1 MRLIIL
7 LLSLILSL
15 PVMALN
21 NSPDTGYLNQVM
33 FRLTAEQWV
42 SSKTALVTIGINAGV
57 SDVGVEKLQT
67 QVLSKLQKISDQG
80 EWHIISMERNQDQSG
95 LEKVQMQAQA
105 RLSTAAL
112 SGLRDKAKSIS
123 QPGETYTL
131 DNLQFSPSE
140 EELRIANANLRA
152 SIYSQAKDE
161 LERLNKAFP
170 DQKYVIHNIDFVGN
184 LMMAA
189 PMVQNTYMAMKM
201 NQGNAPL
208 PLAVGDKLS
217 VGATVS
223 LASVSDTFL
232 KMQH

>member
-1 MRLIIL
+1 
-7 LLSLILSL
+7 
-15 PVMALN
+15 MALN